1 MAWDGSG
8 CKIRMHWS
16 RVRQQDEKS
25 GEPPSNS
32 QLSLELS
39 LANADAE
46 SQGKRFPANRMIKD
60 AHIVPQTT
68 LDLQGKGFLRLGSFA
83 DAATAKRS
91 LSVPMWMPGDRIA
104 HSTSSLPF
112 RILTLKCSNWVWGV
126 HACDSGS
133 SELWIL

>member
-25 GEPPSNS
+25 GESPSNS
-32 QLSLELS
+32 QFSPELS
-39 LANADAE
+39 LAHADAE

-60 AHIVPQTT
+60 AHSVPQTT
-68 LDLQGKGFLRLGSFA
+68 LDLQGKGSLRLGSFA

-91 LSVPMWMPGDRIA
+91 LSVLMGCLG
-104 HSTSSLPF
+104 T
-112 RILTLKCSNWVWGV
+112 G
-126 HACDSGS
+126 
-133 SELWIL
+133 